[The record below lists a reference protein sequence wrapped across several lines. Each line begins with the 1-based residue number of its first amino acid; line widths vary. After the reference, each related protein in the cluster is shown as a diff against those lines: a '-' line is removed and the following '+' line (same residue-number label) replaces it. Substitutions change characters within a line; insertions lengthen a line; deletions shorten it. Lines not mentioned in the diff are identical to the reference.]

1 MGSCATCTCI
11 INLRSVSISLHRG
24 TTSSYSTASATD
36 ARRTILAVIRNNQDK
51 DKDKDKDDDDKD
63 NSSNKRH
70 HRYQFWV

>member
-36 ARRTILAVIRNNQDK
+36 ARRKIPAVIRNNQDK
-51 DKDKDKDDDDKD
+51 NKNMDKDDDDSND
-63 NSSNKRH
+63 NNNKRH